1 VHRMFLCLALI
12 LSASL
17 GAIAIAKEAQ
27 PRTTEEAQVIC
38 TRTGCVPLPRDVLQN
53 ARKLLDTQRAMS
65 QPSAHQ
71 EFHPENRSCVAGNV
85 EVSPMSALG
94 HKRTFAIRN
103 VMSALPPKADM
114 CSARGDVR

>member
-38 TRTGCVPLPRDVLQN
+38 TRTGCVPLPRGCSTN
-53 ARKLLDTQRAMS
+53 REEASGYPTGYESAICAPGISPRK
-65 QPSAHQ
+65 
-71 EFHPENRSCVAGNV
+71 
-85 EVSPMSALG
+85 
-94 HKRTFAIRN
+94 
-103 VMSALPPKADM
+103 
-114 CSARGDVR
+114 